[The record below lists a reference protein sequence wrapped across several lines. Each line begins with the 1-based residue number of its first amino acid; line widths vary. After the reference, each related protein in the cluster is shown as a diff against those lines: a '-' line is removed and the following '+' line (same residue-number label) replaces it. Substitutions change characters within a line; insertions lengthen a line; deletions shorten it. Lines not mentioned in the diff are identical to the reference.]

1 MLYTFFSLLFF
12 QKFSKYFC
20 RINSV
25 GKGRPA
31 AGSIAT
37 AKIRGDTG
45 ARREGNEK
53 DSAITKEL
61 GNKLACEKDRER
73 EETIRTNEWPRE
85 ERTLPAKG

>member
-1 MLYTFFSLLFF
+1 MSAVAAVAAVAWRIGFRRKDWMISDDSGSNSVLCFTLFF

-37 AKIRGDTG
+37 AFLPLLV
-45 ARREGNEK
+45 
-53 DSAITKEL
+53 SA
-61 GNKLACEKDRER
+61 
-73 EETIRTNEWPRE
+73 
-85 ERTLPAKG
+85 

>member
-1 MLYTFFSLLFF
+1 MAAVAWWIGFRRMGWMISDDSGSNPVLCFTLFLSLVFF

-37 AKIRGDTG
+37 AIYLCGSYFSHLTFG
-45 ARREGNEK
+45 A
-53 DSAITKEL
+53 
-61 GNKLACEKDRER
+61 
-73 EETIRTNEWPRE
+73 
-85 ERTLPAKG
+85 

>member
-1 MLYTFFSLLFF
+1 MDRVQVYGLDDFRRLGFESCTLLYTFFSLLFF

-37 AKIRGDTG
+37 AYC
-45 ARREGNEK
+45 
-53 DSAITKEL
+53 L
-61 GNKLACEKDRER
+61 LL
-73 EETIRTNEWPRE
+73 
-85 ERTLPAKG
+85 LPFVSEVPLILDLWSR

>member
-1 MLYTFFSLLFF
+1 MGWMISDDSGSNPALYFTLFF

-37 AKIRGDTG
+37 AFSILVATSELTSSRFSMS
-45 ARREGNEK
+45 NYN
-53 DSAITKEL
+53 AISVE
-61 GNKLACEKDRER
+61 
-73 EETIRTNEWPRE
+73 
-85 ERTLPAKG
+85 

>member
-1 MLYTFFSLLFF
+1 MGWMISDDSGSNPVLCFTLFF

-37 AKIRGDTG
+37 A
-45 ARREGNEK
+45 
-53 DSAITKEL
+53 L
-61 GNKLACEKDRER
+61 
-73 EETIRTNEWPRE
+73 
-85 ERTLPAKG
+85 